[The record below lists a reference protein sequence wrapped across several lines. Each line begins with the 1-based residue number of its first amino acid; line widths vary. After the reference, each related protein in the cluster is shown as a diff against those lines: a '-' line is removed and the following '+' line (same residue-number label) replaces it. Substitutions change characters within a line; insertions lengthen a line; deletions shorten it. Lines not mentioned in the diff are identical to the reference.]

1 MDSRGAVPIM
11 TERKPA
17 SPPLPAQADKAH
29 DRPARRGKNGD
40 GAERHDAIYRSISDA
55 IIEHRLKP
63 GARLREDALSE
74 VFGVSRTGIRKIL
87 QRLALEQL
95 VTLTPRRGASVTRP
109 TADEAKDVFEARQMV
124 ECGLMPEVARRI
136 TAADVR
142 ELRDMAS
149 RERRALRAGEQSVAI
164 KLSAAFHERLAKLS
178 GNATLAEFVARLC
191 SRSSLILAV
200 YGSAGHLGCESH
212 DHDEL
217 IRFLEEGNGE
227 RAKAFM
233 SRHLKTIESSL
244 SIVEE
249 ADEVPDLHSIFS
261 A

>member
-1 MDSRGAVPIM
+1 MNQRQTVADPNVP
-11 TERKPA
+11 
-17 SPPLPAQADKAH
+17 S
-29 DRPARRGKNGD
+29 ARRGKNGD
-40 GAERHDAIYRSISDA
+40 GAERHEAIYRAISDA

-109 TADEAKDVFEARQMV
+109 TADEAKDVFDARQMI
-124 ECGLMPEVARRI
+124 ECGLMPEVAQRI
-136 TAADVR
+136 TDDDIN
-142 ELRDMAS
+142 ELRDMAQ
-149 RERRALRAGEQSVAI
+149 REREALRRGEQSTAI
-164 KLSAAFHERLAKLS
+164 KLSAAFHERLAGLS
-178 GNATLAEFVARLC
+178 GNATLAEFVGRLC

-200 YGSAGHLGCESH
+200 YGNAGHLGCESH
-212 DHDEL
+212 DHGDL
-217 IRFLEEGNGE
+217 IGHLEARNGE

-233 SRHLKTIESSL
+233 SRHLKAIEASL

-249 ADEVPDLHSIFS
+249 AADAPDLYRIFGS
-261 A
+261 